1 MTLLPIATQTPMFE
15 FFGVEGCYFYTVS
28 QVTSGSVLVVGGFG
42 MVVYRLLCLQK
53 TMMTKEE
60 RKATMKRILIAEVL
74 IVLVLVFSIILGVV
88 HVGWERAIFYRYCRG
103 IDSLQGEILAAY
115 TGNISGKEF
124 TALDKILRST
134 PIILAQGLIIGE
146 VLIYAKII
154 RDLWRKDQEFVK
166 KKIISFDQKQERNQK
181 NLITLKGQIYSFVM
195 EMIMSTTMV
204 VFLTIYPE
212 MSPSLM
218 PVLWTVG
225 GSLISVPHLLSSHE
239 LKRFLKGLISN

>member
-28 QVTSGSVLVVGGFG
+28 QVTYGSVLVIGGFG
-42 MVVYRLLCLQK
+42 MAVFRLLCLK
-53 TMMTKEE
+53 KRMMTKEE
-60 RKATMKRILIAEVL
+60 RKATMNRILIAEVL
-74 IVLVLVFSIILGVV
+74 ITLAIVFSIILGVV
-88 HVGWERAIFYRYCRG
+88 HVGWERAIFYCMG
-103 IDSLQGEILAAY
+103 MDSLQGEILAAY
-115 TGNISGKEF
+115 AGNISGKEF
-124 TALDKILRST
+124 TAMDKILRST

-218 PVLWTVG
+218 PILWTVG
-225 GSLISVPHLLSSHE
+225 GSLISVSHLLSSHE
-239 LKRFLKGLISN
+239 LKRFLKDLISN

>member
-15 FFGVEGCYFYTVS
+15 YIGIKGCYFYTVS
-28 QVTSGSVLVVGGFG
+28 QVTGGSVVVIGGFG
-42 MVVYRLLCLQK
+42 MSVFRLLCLWK
-53 TMMTKEE
+53 KMITKEE
-60 RKATMKRILIAEVL
+60 GKSTMKKILIAEVL
-74 IVLVLVFSIILGVV
+74 IGLALVFTIILGVV
-88 HVGWERAIFYRYCRG
+88 HVGWERAIFYRYCMG
-103 IDSLQGEILAAY
+103 MDSLQGEIFATYA
-115 TGNISGKEF
+115 GNLSGKEF
-124 TALDKILRST
+124 TTLDKILRST
-134 PIILAQGLIIGE
+134 PIILAQGLITGE

-154 RDLWRKDQEFVK
+154 SDLWRQDQEFVR

-218 PVLWTVG
+218 PILWTVG

-239 LKRFLKGLISN
+239 LKRYLKGLISN